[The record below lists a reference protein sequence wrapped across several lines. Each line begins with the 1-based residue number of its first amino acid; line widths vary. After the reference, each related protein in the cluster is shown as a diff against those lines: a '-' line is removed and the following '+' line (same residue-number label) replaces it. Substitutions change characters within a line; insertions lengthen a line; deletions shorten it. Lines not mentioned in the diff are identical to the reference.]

1 MYEPDINK
9 PAGDFIKELI
19 FELVGQDADEA
30 EMELGLQDPSTG
42 KVAKIKFSFTIT
54 GVEEVS

>member
-1 MYEPDINK
+1 MYNPDINK

-30 EMELGLQDPSTG
+30 EMELGIQDQATG
-42 KVAKIKFSFTIT
+42 ELLKVQFSFVIT

>member
-1 MYEPDINK
+1 MYNPDINK

-19 FELVGQDADEA
+19 FELVEQDADEA
-30 EMELGLQDPSTG
+30 EMELGLQDPNNG
-42 KVAKIKFSFTIT
+42 KVLKVKFSFVIT